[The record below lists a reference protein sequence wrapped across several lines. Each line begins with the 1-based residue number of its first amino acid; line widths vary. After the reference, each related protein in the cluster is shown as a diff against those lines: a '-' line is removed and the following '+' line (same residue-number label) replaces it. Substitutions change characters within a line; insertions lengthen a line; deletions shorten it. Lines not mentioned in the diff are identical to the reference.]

1 MHSNQINELEQVMV
15 NVITSM
21 ESRGLNVDLVELDSL
36 IKKTESQKTELDRAL
51 HEVLGLSGHVNF
63 NSSKDVSEILT
74 SKLEVKVQRTKSG
87 RPSTSRYI
95 LRNINNPIADQI
107 TRFRELEDL
116 LSSLKAINQ
125 ATNKDTGK
133 IYCSYVDTCPS
144 GRLYTKDYSFQSI
157 PELARDV
164 IYAEAGCSFVL
175 ADYDTFE
182 LRILS
187 ALANDSYFK
196 DCWAR
201 GLDLHRKA
209 VSDMKKVPYNSVSDK
224 QRKLGKA
231 IGFGISYGQEPM
243 GLARNLHITVSEAE
257 KLMIAYKRNIPE
269 IEKYKQEQIKKA
281 RVTGYSDT
289 YFGRRRFLP
298 DINSPKISDRKK
310 AERRVINHQ
319 IQGTAA
325 DVVKMSMVK
334 LHQAGFVMNVQLHDG
349 ILFTV
354 PDNVLEQS
362 KAQIKLITETEIN
375 GLKFPVTI
383 RSGKTWLE
391 CYGNK

>member
-1 MHSNQINELEQVMV
+1 MHSKQIQELEQDMV
-15 NVITSM
+15 DVITSM
-21 ESRGLNVDLVELDSL
+21 ETRGLNVDLVELDCL
-36 IKKTESQKTELDRAL
+36 TNKIESQKTELDRAL
-51 HEVLGLSGHVNF
+51 HEVLGISGHVRF
-63 NSSKDVSEILT
+63 NSSKVVSEILS

-87 RPSTSRYI
+87 RPSTSRFI
-95 LRNINNPIADQI
+95 LRNINNPITDQI
-107 TRFRELEDL
+107 ISFRELEDL
-116 LSSLKAINQ
+116 LSSLKAINK

-133 IYCSYVDTCPS
+133 IFCSYVDTCPS

-164 IYAEAGCSFVL
+164 VYAEAGCSFVL

-187 ALANDSYFK
+187 ALSHDTYFK

-209 VSDMKKVPYNSVSDK
+209 VSDMKGISYSSVTDK

-243 GLARNLHITVSEAE
+243 GLARNLHISIGEAD
-257 KLMIAYKRNIPE
+257 KLMVAYKKNIPE
-269 IEKYKQEQIKKA
+269 IEKYKQEQVKKA
-281 RVTGYSDT
+281 RIVGYSDS
-289 YFGRRRFLP
+289 YYGRRRFLA
-298 DINSPKISDRKK
+298 DINSPNISARKK
-310 AERRVINHQ
+310 AERQCINHQ
-319 IQGTAA
+319 IQSTAA
-325 DVVKMSMVK
+325 DIVKMSMVK

-354 PDNVLEQS
+354 PDESLETA
-362 KAQIKLITETEIN
+362 KAQIKSIMETEIN

-391 CYGNK
+391 CYGK